1 MSEENQ
7 RRRTRRRERPAKK
20 KKGGIL
26 AICLAALVLAGI
38 GYGVHTWADYSGTLQ
53 SSAEVTV
60 EIPTGSSGRQIAA
73 QLAEDGIIS
82 HKTVFYYYLR
92 LNGSGA
98 NLKPG
103 SYDLRSDMSFQQIVE
118 ALSAGNQQEDVARI
132 TFPEGL
138 SLREIA
144 DLLEEK
150 GVCPA
155 DAFLDYLDTADLSR
169 YDFVA
174 ELPDDDRYH
183 KLEGY
188 IFPDTYDFYIGEA
201 PASVAGRFLDRFEQ
215 IVDQEIRDRA
225 REMGMT
231 IDEVVTLASVI
242 HAECSYPSEMANVS
256 GVFHNRLDDPANYP
270 KLQSDV
276 TIFYIRD
283 EILPYA
289 GSDTEDFYDQL
300 YNTYIHS
307 GLPVGPICSPGEDA
321 LKAALY
327 PTDHDYYYFITD
339 KESNFL
345 YAETLAEHNAN
356 IRKAGI

>member
-1 MSEENQ
+1 
-7 RRRTRRRERPAKK
+7 
-20 KKGGIL
+20 
-26 AICLAALVLAGI
+26 
-38 GYGVHTWADYSGTLQ
+38 
-53 SSAEVTV
+53 
-60 EIPTGSSGRQIAA
+60 
-73 QLAEDGIIS
+73 
-82 HKTVFYYYLR
+82 
-92 LNGSGA
+92 
-98 NLKPG
+98 
-103 SYDLRSDMSFQQIVE
+103 
-118 ALSAGNQQEDVARI
+118 
-132 TFPEGL
+132 
-138 SLREIA
+138 
-144 DLLEEK
+144 
-150 GVCPA
+150 
-155 DAFLDYLDTADLSR
+155 
-169 YDFVA
+169 
-174 ELPDDDRYH
+174 
-183 KLEGY
+183 
-188 IFPDTYDFYIGEA
+188 
-201 PASVAGRFLDRFEQ
+201 
-215 IVDQEIRDRA
+215 
-225 REMGMT
+225 MT

-242 HAECSYPSEMANVS
+242 QAECSYPSEMANVS